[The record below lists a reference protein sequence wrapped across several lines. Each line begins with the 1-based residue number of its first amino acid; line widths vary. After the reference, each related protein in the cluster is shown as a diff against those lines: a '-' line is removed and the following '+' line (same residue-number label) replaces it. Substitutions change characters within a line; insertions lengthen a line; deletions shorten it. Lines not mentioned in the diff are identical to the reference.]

1 MLTAKRLREV
11 LHYSPD
17 TGAFTWKVSYAR
29 AQAGTVAGSVDAYGY
44 TVIRVDTVLYKAH
57 RLAWLYVHG
66 AWPKRNIDHINRNR
80 SDNRIAN
87 LRDVDQSVNT
97 FNGKLRKNNSSG
109 ITGVTWDADRKA
121 WKAAIR
127 VQYRVIQLGRFKNKS
142 DAVAARRSAENRLLQ
157 FARG

>member
-11 LHYSPD
+11 LHYDPD
-17 TGAFTWKVSYAR
+17 VGVFTWKVSYAR

-44 TVIRVDTVLYKAH
+44 IVIRVDTILYKAH

-66 AWPKRNIDHINRNR
+66 VWPKRNIDHINRNR
-80 SDNRIAN
+80 GDNRIAN
-87 LRDVDQSVNT
+87 LRDVDQSINT
-97 FNGKLRKNNSSG
+97 FNSGVRKNSRSG
-109 ITGVTWDADRKA
+109 VTGVTWDASRKT

-142 DAVAARRSAENRLLQ
+142 DAVAARRSAEDRLLQ
-157 FARG
+157 FVRG